1 MTIQKIKPRI
11 ADVGGIP
18 VARALPN
25 RERRTIGSW
34 CFLDH
39 AGPARFEEGNPGMQV
54 GEHPHINLQTFTWM
68 LEGEVLHK
76 DSLGNE
82 QLIRRKQVNLM
93 TAGHGIAH
101 TEQTPPGINVLH
113 AVQLWIA
120 LPQSETPIAPAF
132 EHYPQLPEWMQAN
145 TRFTLLTGEFA
156 GRRAPT
162 RQFTPLVCVDIE
174 ALGPD
179 SIELALNPEFEYGL
193 FLITGAPATINDE
206 LFELNEVAFLGTGK
220 NTVRI
225 NTTAESRLLLLGG
238 TPIDVPDFQIWWNF
252 VGSRNDII
260 QAQKDWNAH
269 DPRFGKVD
277 TDMQRLT
284 PPDLPWVD
292 KAQPAS

>member
-1 MTIQKIKPRI
+1 MTIQIINPRL

-25 RERRTIGSW
+25 RARRTIGSW

-39 AGPARFEEGNPGMQV
+39 AGPARFEPGNPGMQV

-82 QLIRRKQVNLM
+82 KLIRRGQVNLM

-101 TEQTPPGINVLH
+101 TEQTPPGIDVLH

-120 LPQSETPIAPAF
+120 LPELETRIEPAF
-132 EHYPQLPEWMQAN
+132 DHYPELPQWIEGGA
-145 TRFTLLTGEFA
+145 TFTLLTGEFA
-156 GRRAPT
+156 GHLAPT
-162 RQFTPLVCVDIE
+162 RQYTPLVGVDIQMQGQ
-174 ALGPD
+174 AQVD
-179 SIELALNPEFEYGL
+179 LALLPEFEYGV
-193 FLITGAPATINDE
+193 FVITGEPAIIDGTRV
-206 LFELNEVAFLGTGK
+206 ELNDVAYLGTG
-220 NTVRI
+220 NHTVQI
-225 NTTAESRLLLLGG
+225 KSTADTRLMLLGG
-238 TPIDVPDFQIWWNF
+238 APIDVPDFQIWWNF
-252 VGSRNDII
+252 VGSRKDII

-277 TDMQRLT
+277 TDMKRLV
-284 PPDLPWVD
+284 PPELPW
-292 KAQPAS
+292 A

>member
-1 MTIQKIKPRI
+1 MTMQKIKPRL

-34 CFLDH
+34 CFMDH
-39 AGPARFEEGNPGMQV
+39 AGPARFEAGNSGMQV

-82 QLIRRKQVNLM
+82 QVIRSKQVNLM

-101 TEQTPPGINVLH
+101 TEQTPPGVDVLH

-120 LPQSETPIAPAF
+120 LPVSETPIEPSF
-132 EHYPQLPEWMQAN
+132 EHYPHLPEWMQQQ

-174 ALGPD
+174 VLAQDHL
-179 SIELALNPEFEYGL
+179 ELTLHPEFEYGL
-193 FLITGAPATINDE
+193 FLITGAAARIDDE
-206 LFELNEVAFLGTGK
+206 LFELNEVAFLGAGK
-220 NTVRI
+220 TSVRI
-225 NTTAESRLLLLGG
+225 DTTSQSRLLLLGG

-252 VGSRNDII
+252 VGSRKDII
-260 QAQKDWNAH
+260 QAQKDWNAQH
-269 DPRFGKVD
+269 PRFGKVD
-277 TDMQRLT
+277 SDLPRLT
-284 PPDLPWVD
+284 PPDLPWVQ
-292 KAQPAS
+292 KANPPA

>member
-1 MTIQKIKPRI
+1 MTIQRIKPRI

-25 RERRTIGSW
+25 RERRTIGAW

-39 AGPARFEEGNPGMQV
+39 AGPARFEAGNPGMQV

-101 TEQTPPGINVLH
+101 TEQTPPGIDVLH

-120 LPQSETPIAPAF
+120 LPELETRIEPAF
-132 EHYPQLPEWMQAN
+132 EHYGQLPEWQEGKAS
-145 TRFTLLTGEFA
+145 FTLLTGEYA
-156 GRRAPT
+156 GRKAPT
-162 RQFTPLVCVDIE
+162 RQFTPLVGVDIE
-174 ALGPD
+174 IAGRD
-179 SIELALNPEFEYGL
+179 SIDLPLSPEFEYGV
-193 FLITGAPATINDE
+193 FLITGEPAVIGSE
-206 LFELNEVAFLGTGK
+206 LFELNEVAFLGTGQS
-220 NTVRI
+220 TVQIR
-225 NTTAESRLLLLGG
+225 TTDATRLLLLGG
-238 TPIDVPDFQIWWNF
+238 TPMDVSDFQIWWNF
-252 VGSRNDII
+252 VGRRTDII
-260 QAQKDWNAH
+260 QAQKDWNAR

-277 TDMQRLT
+277 TDMKRLV
-284 PPDLPWVD
+284 PPDLPWVE
-292 KAQPAS
+292 KANGQ